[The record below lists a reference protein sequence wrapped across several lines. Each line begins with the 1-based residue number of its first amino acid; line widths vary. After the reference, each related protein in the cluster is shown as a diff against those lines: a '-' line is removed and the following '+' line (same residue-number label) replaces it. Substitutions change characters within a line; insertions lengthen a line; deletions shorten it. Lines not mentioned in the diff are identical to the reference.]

1 MKLFIRLYDLTL
13 RWARHPRA
21 EGYLVVL
28 SFSESSFFP
37 IPPDVMLMPMALA
50 NPKRS
55 WRYAIL
61 TTVASVIGG
70 LLGYFI
76 GLFALDMIEPVLVRM
91 NYWEGYL
98 RARVWFLE
106 WGFLAVFLAGFSPI
120 PYKIFTIAAGAL
132 NMFLPVFILASFI
145 GRGGRFFLVA
155 ALIYWGGVSMEKKL
169 RKHVEWIGWGSLIL
183 IGIIFYAIRF
193 RGESI

>member
-1 MKLFIRLYDLTL
+1 
-13 RWARHPRA
+13 
-21 EGYLVVL
+21 
-28 SFSESSFFP
+28 
-37 IPPDVMLMPMALA
+37 
-50 NPKRS
+50 
-55 WRYAIL
+55 
-61 TTVASVIGG
+61 
-70 LLGYFI
+70 
-76 GLFALDMIEPVLVRM
+76 
-91 NYWEGYL
+91 
-98 RARVWFLE
+98 
-106 WGFLAVFLAGFSPI
+106 LAGFSPI